1 METYNLDKL
10 VKIEVL
16 KERLDDFYSFKEE
29 IKILGISIRS
39 EGFYSILHDY
49 QKDCPTNYFLKDGKM
64 FLKSRVLLR
73 FTNES
78 TVIFFN
84 TYDEAFDF
92 HNKLLL
98 KSYKWIKDEK
108 LIH

>member
-10 VKIEVL
+10 VKIEIL
-16 KERLDDFYSFKEE
+16 NERLDDFYSYKKE
-29 IKILGISIRS
+29 IKFLGITIRS

-49 QKDCPTNYFLKDGKM
+49 YEDCPTNYFLKDGKV

-78 TVIFFN
+78 TVFFFN
-84 TYDEAFDF
+84 TYDEALNF
-92 HNKLLL
+92 HNQLLL
-98 KSYKWIKDEK
+98 KSYRWIKDGK
-108 LIH
+108 LTH